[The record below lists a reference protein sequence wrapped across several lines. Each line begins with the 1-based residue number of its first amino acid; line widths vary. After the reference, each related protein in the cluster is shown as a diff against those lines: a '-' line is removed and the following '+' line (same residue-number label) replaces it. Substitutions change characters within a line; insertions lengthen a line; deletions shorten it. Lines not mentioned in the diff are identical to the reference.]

1 MAEGCVRP
9 EKPRLRGEDEGVMA
23 KRLATAFALLATVLA
38 LAVAGCGDDDDG
50 GGGGGGGGSD
60 GGTTAI
66 RLAFSTWNGY
76 AGLVAGVEGGI
87 FKDEGLDVT
96 YDVIE
101 DPVQRFNAF
110 RAGEFDAIATT
121 PDTFSRNYARGIET
135 VQVLP
140 LDRSLGG
147 DGIVAQ
153 NDITSVDQLE
163 GQTVAVSQGSTSQWF
178 LGYVLDQKGLSL
190 DDVEQANL
198 TAADAGA
205 AFAAGRVPNAVT
217 WEPWLTRAEENPDGH
232 VLASTKDYPDIIT
245 DGVAFSPDFVDENPG
260 TVEKFVRAYG
270 KVMDLVQSDP
280 DKAFGYVTDYL
291 GQSVAEI
298 KATLKTVPLLT
309 LEEGAEFLGTRDNPG
324 PAYDVFEQ
332 SAEFWQSVGEIDEVP
347 APDDAIDPSF
357 INEAAGQS

>member
-1 MAEGCVRP
+1 
-9 EKPRLRGEDEGVMA
+9 MA
-23 KRLATAFALLATVLA
+23 KRLATAFALLVAVLA
-38 LAVAGCGDDDDG
+38 LAAAGCGDDDDG
-50 GGGGGGGGSD
+50 GGGGGGGESGGGSD
-60 GGTTAI
+60 SI

-87 FKDEGLDVT
+87 FKAEGLDVS

-147 DGIVAQ
+147 DGIVAE

-190 DDVEQANL
+190 DDVKQANL

-232 VLASTKDYPDIIT
+232 ILASTKDYPNIIT
-245 DGVAFSPDFVDENPG
+245 DGVAFSPDFVDENPD
-260 TVEKFVRAYG
+260 TVQKFVRAYG
-270 KVMDLVQSDP
+270 KVMDLVESDP

-298 KATLKTVPLLT
+298 KATLGTVPLLT
-309 LEEGAEFLGTRDNPG
+309 LEEGAEFLGSADNPG

-332 SAEFWQSVGEIDEVP
+332 SAEFWQSIGEIDEVP

-357 INEAAGQS
+357 INRAAGQS